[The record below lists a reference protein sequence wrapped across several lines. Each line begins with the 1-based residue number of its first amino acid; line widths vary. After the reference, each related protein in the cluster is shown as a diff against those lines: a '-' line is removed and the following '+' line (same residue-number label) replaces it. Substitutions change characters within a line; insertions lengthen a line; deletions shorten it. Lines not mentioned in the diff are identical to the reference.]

1 VGPVMKD
8 LVYLVVVVAVFA
20 TIWFALRGVEKL

>member
-1 VGPVMKD
+1 VGPAVKD
-8 LVYLVVVVAVFA
+8 LIYLAVVVAVFA